1 MSIKAQV
8 KERLA
13 NHDWWHM
20 MSDSHSVWARGN
32 NDMKEIKEMLSEL
45 SHTEASKLW
54 QRYAPKRFGEYRRDP
69 QNKVRREQ

>member
-32 NDMKEIKEMLSEL
+32 NDMKEIKEMLLELPYSEAIETQIL
-45 SHTEASKLW
+45 VE
-54 QRYAPKRFGEYRRDP
+54 E
-69 QNKVRREQ
+69 